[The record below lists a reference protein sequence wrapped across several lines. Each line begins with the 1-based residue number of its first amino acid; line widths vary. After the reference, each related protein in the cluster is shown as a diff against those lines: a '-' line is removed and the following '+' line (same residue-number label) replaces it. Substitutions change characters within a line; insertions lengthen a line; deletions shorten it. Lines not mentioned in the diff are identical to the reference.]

1 MNKLH
6 RALLI
11 AALALAAMVAGVL
24 FKLSRLEPQPPAPDA
39 VAQIQALHL
48 PDLAGRER
56 TLSEWRGQVVVANFW
71 ATWCPPCREEI
82 PGFIRLN
89 AEYAPRGV
97 KFVGISI
104 DSHDKV
110 RTFAAEYGI
119 DYTLLLGDSAT
130 LQVASAFGNRAQGLP
145 FTVILARDGTPYAVK
160 LGRIEEKDLAGLL
173 DKALASGA

>member
-1 MNKLH
+1 
-6 RALLI
+6 
-11 AALALAAMVAGVL
+11 
-24 FKLSRLEPQPPAPDA
+24 
-39 VAQIQALHL
+39 
-48 PDLAGRER
+48 
-56 TLSEWRGQVVVANFW
+56 
-71 ATWCPPCREEI
+71 
-82 PGFIRLN
+82 
-89 AEYAPRGV
+89 
-97 KFVGISI
+97 VGISI

-130 LQVASAFGNRAQGLP
+130 LQVASAFGNRAQVLP